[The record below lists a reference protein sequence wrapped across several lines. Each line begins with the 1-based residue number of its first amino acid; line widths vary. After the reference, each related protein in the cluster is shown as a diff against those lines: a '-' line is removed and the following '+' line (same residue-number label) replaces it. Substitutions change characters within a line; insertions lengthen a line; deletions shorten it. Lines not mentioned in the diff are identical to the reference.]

1 MVVGSN
7 PTRGTRIKSM
17 VSTGW
22 SKSVNLKGYEMI
34 ILKIKPSS
42 TRSSHSLPETST
54 YIFSGITNWRL
65 TARPNVWR
73 PPTDVYETE
82 DKFIV
87 RLEIA
92 GVKEADF
99 TITLD
104 MNILTISGL
113 RSDNMDHKS
122 FHQME
127 IHFGEFYSEIEL
139 PGPIENDLSSAEYR
153 DGFLFI
159 YLPKAQSKNITIK
172 DQR

>member
-1 MVVGSN
+1 
-7 PTRGTRIKSM
+7 
-17 VSTGW
+17 
-22 SKSVNLKGYEMI
+22 MI
-34 ILKIKPSS
+34 ILKIKPTS

-65 TARPNVWR
+65 TDRPNVWR

-82 DKFIV
+82 DRFVI

-104 MNILTISGL
+104 KNILTIGGL
-113 RSDNMDHKS
+113 RSDNMDRKS

-127 IHFGEFYSEIEL
+127 IHFGEFYSEVEL
-139 PGPIENDLSSAEYR
+139 ASPVDNEHTSAEYH
-153 DGFLFI
+153 DGFLWI
-159 YLPKAQSKNITIK
+159 YLLKAQLKQINIK
-172 DQR
+172 D